1 MEFMM
6 LLTFKIVGRYL
17 LGYYMD
23 MDDMVVGRV
32 VRKLWGDE
40 MGKQWIWKRKF
51 LTVLKGKFR
60 QFEKEIFDSFKR
72 KFLTVWKGNFDSLE
86 SENFDSLES
95 EIFDCSKKEN
105 F

>member
-40 MGKQWIWKRKF
+40 MGK
-51 LTVLKGKFR
+51 
-60 QFEKEIFDSFKR
+60 
-72 KFLTVWKGNFDSLE
+72 
-86 SENFDSLES
+86 
-95 EIFDCSKKEN
+95 
-105 F
+105 